1 MKNIKII
8 PMIISLMLLS
18 AGVINAQSIGVNSD
32 TTGVKVQKSNNQLK
46 DKEQAQGQTQN
57 QEMTRKEGKVKNQK
71 ANPSGVKQVRGA
83 RPDWSKA
90 KGARPP
96 SVERPSGSRIPKG
109 VGKPGG
115 ARGPGKR

>member
-1 MKNIKII
+1 MKNIKNIL
-8 PMIISLMLLS
+8 MFISLMLLS
-18 AGVINAQSIGVNSD
+18 AGVINAQAIGVSSD
-32 TTGVKVQKSNNQLK
+32 TTGVKMQKSDTQLQNR
-46 DKEQAQGQTQN
+46 EQAQGQTQN
-57 QEMTRKEGKVKNQK
+57 KEMTRKETQIKNQK

-115 ARGPGKR
+115 AKGVGKR